1 MPPNALPIL
10 FYNMGGEMLYVLDQ
24 RLKAQSIPAERG
36 RKVFSDIVGTMY
48 KPQFL
53 QEMMK
58 ASSMYSKQAI
68 RTIFNKLV
76 HSSIMRVNK
85 ESMDK
90 LYDLMV
96 MAVKY
101 QISQCIN
108 PSDLLHITLNHL
120 DSTLEFVKELPNVKA
135 KVLEAYD
142 AIIDM
147 YGNMKI
153 GDFALIRQ
161 YLLSFLQ
168 DTNNKVSIYL
178 AEKIQNEDGRFII
191 RTTDEL
197 PEMFEPPGV
206 MKLYKQGDEVT
217 VHFESEGHYKPY
229 NSSLNVSLELNGAR
243 ATTLGTNIYTNA
255 KNYDYNSHTNNS
267 SSPENSKMAKA
278 ELGLLAHF
286 IGSDINQ
293 GIDKEF
299 KINLFCHTTD
309 NTTETDGDTSSS
321 VAKPAVVEQEP
332 TVFNITATKS
342 RNDSLTKIMN
352 DFSLQSSTSAPT
364 STSKGDDLLSLL
376 DS

>member
-24 RLKAQSIPAERG
+24 RLKAQNIPVERG
-36 RKVFSDIVGTMY
+36 KKVFSDIVGTMY

-120 DSTLEFVKELPNVKA
+120 DATLEFVKELPNVKA
-135 KVLEAYD
+135 KVLDAYD
-142 AIIDM
+142 AIIAM
-147 YGNMKI
+147 YGSMKI

-178 AEKIQNEDGRFII
+178 AEKVQNEDGRFII
-191 RTTDEL
+191 RNTDEL
-197 PEMFEPPGV
+197 PEMFEPPGLI
-206 MKLYKQGDEVT
+206 KLYKQGREDSVK
-217 VHFESEGHYKPY
+217 FKSEGNYKAH
-229 NSSLNVSLELNGAR
+229 NSMLNISLELNGTR
-243 ATTLGTNIYTNA
+243 ATKLGTNIYANA
-255 KNYDYNSHTNNS
+255 KNYDYNTHSSLNS
-267 SSPENSKMAKA
+267 STENSKMAKA

-293 GIDKEF
+293 GISKEF
-299 KINLFCHTTD
+299 KINLFTNADDTNESNNFTENNIKD
-309 NTTETDGDTSSS
+309 N
-321 VAKPAVVEQEP
+321 AEQEP
-332 TVFNITATKS
+332 RVLNITATKS
-342 RNDSLTKIMN
+342 QNDNLAKIMS
-352 DFSLQSSTSAPT
+352 DFSLHTPSSPT